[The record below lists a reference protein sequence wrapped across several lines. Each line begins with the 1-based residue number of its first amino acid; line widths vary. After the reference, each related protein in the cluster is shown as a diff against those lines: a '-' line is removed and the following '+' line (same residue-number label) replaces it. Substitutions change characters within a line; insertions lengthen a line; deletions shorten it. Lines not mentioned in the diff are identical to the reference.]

1 MKLDTKATIKGVAEV
16 LEHYKTL
23 KKIAGENYVSKITA
37 VFSFEPR
44 SYTGTVRNPIEEHIV
59 RQETSRS
66 YMDKIEQ
73 AVNKIHDPYLR
84 QVIVEKY
91 IKSNVSDIAVY
102 MDLGYSSTEFY
113 RLLDKAMI
121 EFAHYYDGGSFLKYE
136 KGKNIEDLF
145 SFLGE
150 L

>member
-1 MKLDTKATIKGVAEV
+1 MKLDTKATIRGVAEV

-44 SYTGTVRNPIEEHIV
+44 SYTGTVHNPIEEHIV
-59 RQETSRS
+59 RQETARR

-73 AVNKIHDPYLR
+73 AVNKIRDPYRR

-91 IKSNVSDIAVY
+91 IKSNVSDIAIY

>member
-1 MKLDTKATIKGVAEV
+1 MKLDTKATIKEVAKV

-23 KKIAGENYVSKITA
+23 KMIAGENYVSKITA

-59 RQETSRS
+59 RQETARN

-73 AVNKIHDPYLR
+73 TVNKIHDPYLR

-136 KGKNIEDLF
+136 NGKNIEDLF